1 VTTEGV
7 RCILRQCDDQKLE
20 FDLVFDDHYIKTV
33 ILDAYQVRA
42 YRGAG
47 IRSIIEDCAR
57 NYLENI
63 GKNPEII
70 LLTFI

>member
-1 VTTEGV
+1 MSESV
-7 RCILRQCDDQKLE
+7 RCILRHCDEQRLE
-20 FDLVFDDHYIKTV
+20 FDLVFADNCIKNV
-33 ILDAYQVRA
+33 QLDAYGIRA

-57 NYLENI
+57 NYLESL

-70 LLTFI
+70 LLTFL